1 MKDEY
6 TQAVKP
12 APAWMHELT
21 KVVDE
26 EPSPSEQLDEAI
38 LVFSQSDV
46 WKHLKSY
53 MNAKRASLALDLR
66 KKADEAA
73 SLDEIGFRFMSLDLL
88 NKFVDQVIARV
99 DGVAKIR
106 SLENDPTSK

>member
-1 MKDEY
+1 MQDEY
-6 TQAVKP
+6 NQAVKP

-21 KVVDE
+21 KPTKE
-26 EPSPSEQLDEAI
+26 APEPSEQLDEAI
-38 LVFSQSDV
+38 LIFSQSDV
-46 WKHLKSY
+46 WEHLKSY
-53 MNAKRASLALDLR
+53 MNAKRASLASDLR
-66 KKADEAA
+66 KKADETA

-106 SLENDPTSK
+106 SLENDTTTK